1 MAYLYFDE
9 PVYLLKQL
17 NKLENADEICEKA
30 LTEAIP
36 IVEKALVEAIKA
48 NHVDTGDLWK
58 SIVTW
63 RAHKTKSD
71 NWIIAATPTGRAKN
85 KRAKGKIYKRSKHQ
99 TRTRGRALYNGDKL
113 FYLEYGT
120 SNQNPSPILEKVINK
135 TWDEVA
141 DKLQEVFNREAG
153 L

>member
-58 SIVTW
+58 SIVT
-63 RAHKTKSD
+63 S
-71 NWIIAATPTGRAKN
+71 
-85 KRAKGKIYKRSKHQ
+85 
-99 TRTRGRALYNGDKL
+99 YN
-113 FYLEYGT
+113 F
-120 SNQNPSPILEKVINK
+120 V
-135 TWDEVA
+135 
-141 DKLQEVFNREAG
+141 
-153 L
+153 